1 MKTKLNSS
9 LRTKKRY
16 ILFSSGDKGAIEK
29 IILDGIGVLGWAKAR
44 PVFVE
49 QFKKNSDMKIIL
61 AVDRKYLND
70 VRAAFA
76 IADTEIKILRVSGT
90 LKGLLGK

>member
-1 MKTKLNSS
+1 MKTKLNST

-16 ILFSSGDKGAIEK
+16 IFFSSGDKDAIEK
-29 IILDGIGVLGWAKAR
+29 IILDGIGVLGWARAK
-44 PVFVE
+44 PIFVE
-49 QFKKNSDMKIIL
+49 EFEKNSRDGLII

-90 LKGLLGK
+90 LKGLVGR